1 MSNPETEP
9 ESAAEPADDSSTI
22 DPSAPLCR
30 HLPNKGMYVYT
41 DGLSGG
47 GHEGYDNSIY
57 WCFKTMNSFGPD
69 DEYVNRDEC
78 RCATRTCYQP
88 I

>member
-1 MSNPETEP
+1 MSNPETQP
-9 ESAAEPADDSSTI
+9 ESISEPADDSSAI
-22 DPSAPLCR
+22 DPSVPLCR
-30 HLPNKGMYVYT
+30 HLRNKGMYVHT
-41 DGLSGG
+41 DGLNG

-78 RCATRTCYQP
+78 RCTTRTCYQP